1 MPPSVGGATDMYNV
15 IVDRLPV
22 TVEIDGMEVPI
33 NTDFRTGILFEQL
46 LNDHEVS
53 DKERLAL
60 ALQLY
65 YPIVPQNVEAAI
77 EKAAWFY
84 SCGAGIPAKRQESAA
99 KPSKSARRIVDYD
112 VDCGLIYAAF
122 LSDYKIDLV
131 EKRDLHWWK
140 YHALF
145 ENLSE
150 ENRVVKIMQY
160 RGMDLNSIKNKEQR
174 RFYAKMQAKYKLRPL
189 LTREEML
196 ERAGIM
202 FAPKH

>member
-84 SCGAGIPAKRQESAA
+84 SCGVGIPAKRQESAA